1 MAYLKLQVSK
11 GIAITPSDTDLIEQ
25 DPAFAPA
32 ANKEINGGCILYI
45 GGAGD
50 VKIQTASGSTLTF
63 SSVNAGTFLPVQTI
77 QVYSTGTTATNILG
91 LR

>member
-32 ANKEINGGCILYI
+32 ANHEINGGCILYI
-45 GGAGD
+45 GVLGD
-50 VKIQTASGSTLTF
+50 VKVQTASGSTLTF
-63 SSVNAGTFLPVQTI
+63 VGVNAGTFLPVQCI
-77 QVYSTGTTATNILG
+77 QVYSTGTSATNILG
-91 LR
+91 LW